1 MLNSGT
7 LVKGGSLIKTYFQQA
22 RSGSPGQ
29 KILMI
34 SNLLLAAVMAVL
46 LVAMLMLLIDDRP
59 TTKGISRISTGAP
72 TSLSWSWFKGTAA
85 AAPIEQQVDL
95 NDLAD
100 ADVKAKLLGVV
111 VGENISSATIAFNGR
126 REKVYHI
133 GDKLGSAIE
142 IKQIQPFRIIVE
154 QNGAKR
160 QIQLEKADSVIQTEE
175 VPDTNP
181 LGGSA
186 DRLGRQNA
194 EEGFAMANMFG
205 AVPVRAGKYGSGFK
219 LNKLSNEMKT
229 LADIEDG
236 DVIVDIAGSDIQSLM
251 ANPAEW
257 IKYSRQSSLPVKVI
271 RNGEEVIVNV
281 NAASLSAKM
290 LPSLG
295 LSN

>member
-1 MLNSGT
+1 MSINSA
-7 LVKGGSLIKTYFQQA
+7 KIQA
-22 RSGSPGQ
+22 YLQRSISGSPVQ
-29 KILMI
+29 KLLLL
-34 SNLLLAAVMAVL
+34 SNILLAALVL
-46 LVAMLMLLIDDRP
+46 ALLIAVAKLFAEDEP
-59 TTKGISRISTGAP
+59 AAKAISRTSTPAVA
-72 TSLSWSWFKGTAA
+72 SLRWNWFSGVAA
-85 AAPIEQQVDL
+85 IAPIVEVDSS
-95 NDLAD
+95 NLAD
-100 ADVKAKLLGVV
+100 ADIKAKLLGVMLS
-111 VGENISSATIAFNGR
+111 ESTSSATIAFNGR
-126 REKVYHI
+126 PEQVYHI

-181 LGGSA
+181 LGGTA
-186 DRLGRQNA
+186 GRRGRQDA

-205 AVPVRAGKYGSGFK
+205 AVPVRAGKYGSGFR